1 MADLELNKIIE
12 ELKKATQDLK
22 EIFELKD
29 LDDKSTL
36 LLSKLKAIETLFTS
50 LNKLEE
56 KSQANMLNLTKRQK
70 AWTDEA
76 KKTKKAIEEAL
87 LANADKRLSKMKG
100 VNYEEQRATNEMV
113 GQLRLLQRIGDKET
127 ASLAT
132 TKLRTYYTNVWSKQ
146 IGAALNIAKQF
157 TSEEGIKGGLSGLA
171 AFGVREGLGSI
182 IGGLAAGGAA
192 GITSAIGGSLAVVGA
207 LYAYGLAQSLAQLKD
222 RVAGYTTMIGSSTKS
237 SYEVSRQAK
246 FYSSTLAKASYDFAM
261 NTEEVRSAHSTLA
274 QNLMVES
281 EDFFNTM
288 KSGTKSLGGIRRYAT
303 AFGISYDDATQASIL
318 LTNTQRKLVGA
329 KRAEE
334 AATKDSIYSFSNLR
348 YAAKKTGIALPA
360 LERATRSA
368 ISSTNDYV
376 TSAESVSRMMTMLLT
391 QKGPVAPAT
400 AEQAASDVAAITSAI
415 RSMPLTAKMLAM
427 PQAGLGA
434 GIEMMGLDPMQL
446 LEKFRGLMGGKLMFS
461 EADSPAIKQLKMLV
475 ASSITG
481 IRNDRML
488 YQMLDKN
495 SSDTAKA
502 DLAQFEKDRQIMK
515 DADKYQKDTQ
525 QFMISAVRLIVSL
538 LTQINNNLAVLA
550 GG

>member
-22 EIFELKD
+22 EVFEMKD

-36 LLSKLKAIETLFTS
+36 LLTKLKAVETLFAS

-56 KSQANMLNLTKRQK
+56 KSKTNILNLTKSQK

-76 KKTKKAIEEAL
+76 KKTKKAIEEAFI
-87 LANADKRLSKMKG
+87 ANAEKRISKMKG
-100 VNYEEQRATNEMV
+100 VDYEEQRATNEMV

-132 TKLRTYYTNVWSKQ
+132 NKLRVYYTTVWTKQ
-146 IGAALNIAKQF
+146 VGNALQIAKQF
-157 TSEEGIKGGLSGLA
+157 TSEEGMAGGLSSLA
-171 AFGVREGLGSI
+171 TAGISKGLGSI
-182 IGGLAAGGAA
+182 IGGLTAGGIGAVSTFMV
-192 GITSAIGGSLAVVGA
+192 GIIGVGTIAYSLYQN
-207 LYAYGLAQSLAQLKD
+207 LHQLKD

-237 SYEVSRQAK
+237 SYEVARQAE
-246 FYSSTLAKASYDFAM
+246 FYSGTLAKASHDFAM
-261 NTEEVRSAHSTLA
+261 KTDEVRSAHSIFA

-281 EDFFNTM
+281 EDFFNIL

-303 AFGISYDDATQASIL
+303 AFGLSYDDATQASIL

-329 KRAEE
+329 KKAEE
-334 AATKDSIYSFSNLR
+334 AATKDSIYLFSNLR
-348 YAAKKTGIALPA
+348 YAARKTGIALPA
-360 LERATRSA
+360 LERAARSA
-368 ISSTNDYV
+368 VSSTNEYA

-391 QKGPVAPAT
+391 QKSSVAPAT

-461 EADSPAIKQLKMLV
+461 DADSPAIKQLKMLL

-488 YQMLDKN
+488 YQMLDRK
-495 SSDTAKA
+495 SSETAKA
-502 DLAQFEKDRQIMK
+502 DLTRFEQDKQLIMN
-515 DADKYQKDTQ
+515 ADKNQKDTQ
-525 QFMISAVRLIVSL
+525 GFTIAFARAIISL
-538 LTQINNNLAVLA
+538 LTQLNNSLAILV
-550 GG
+550 GGG

>member
-22 EIFELKD
+22 EIFEMKD
-29 LDDKSTL
+29 LDDKSAL

-87 LANADKRLSKMKG
+87 LANADKRISKMKG
-100 VNYEEQRATNEMV
+100 IDYEEQRATNEMV
-113 GQLRLLQRIGDKET
+113 GQLRLLQKIGDKET

-132 TKLRTYYTNVWSKQ
+132 NKLRTYYTNVWTKQ
-146 IGAALNIAKQF
+146 FSTVLKMAKQF
-157 TSEEGIKGGLSGLA
+157 TSEEGAKKGLGDFAESFFNRGMGMIVGGLQ
-171 AFGVREGLGSI
+171 
-182 IGGLAAGGAA
+182 AGGA
-192 GITSAIGGSLAVVGA
+192 GAIMSVMGGA
-207 LYAYGLAQSLAQLKD
+207 LSILGAAYFYGLAQSLAQLKD
-222 RVAGYTTMIGSSTKS
+222 RVAGYTTIIGSSTKS
-237 SYEVSRQAK
+237 SYEVSKQAK

-303 AFGISYDDATQASIL
+303 AFGLSYDDATQASIL

-329 KRAEE
+329 KKAEE
-334 AATKDSIYSFSNLR
+334 AATKDSIYLFSNLR

-360 LERATRSA
+360 LEKAARNAV
-368 ISSTNDYV
+368 SSTNEYT

-391 QKGPVAPAT
+391 QKSPVAPAT

-434 GIEMMGLDPMQL
+434 GVEMMGLDPMQL

-461 EADSPAIKQLKMLV
+461 EADSPAIKQLKMLI
-475 ASSITG
+475 ASSVTG

-488 YQMLDKN
+488 YQMLDRK
-495 SSDTAKA
+495 SSETAKK
-502 DLAQFEKDRQIMK
+502 DLMQFEHDKQVMMN
-515 DADKYQKDTQ
+515 ADKYQKDTQ
-525 QFMISAVRLIVSL
+525 QFVISAVRAFYSL
-538 LTQINNNLAVLA
+538 LTQMNNYLAVIA